1 LVVRLFSLS
10 LSLDKEEAVEAAA
23 AAAAAAAADYNRLQE
38 FSKSQR
44 VRNE

>member
-1 LVVRLFSLS
+1 LVIRLFSLS
-10 LSLDKEEAVEAAA
+10 LSLDKEEAVE
-23 AAAAAAAADYNRLQE
+23 AAAAAAADYNRLQE

>member
-23 AAAAAAAADYNRLQE
+23 AAAAAADYNRLQE